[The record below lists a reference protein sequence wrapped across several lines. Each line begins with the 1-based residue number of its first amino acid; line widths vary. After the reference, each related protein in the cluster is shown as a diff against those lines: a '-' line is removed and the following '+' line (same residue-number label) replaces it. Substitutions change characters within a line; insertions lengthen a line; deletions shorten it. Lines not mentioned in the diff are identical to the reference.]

1 MKPEQKR
8 WLVMAVG
15 LVANVCQG
23 MAYTSSVFM
32 LPLGEALGRPRA
44 EWSREWG
51 FIFAMCLAF
60 LPAGMLM
67 SGKLADY
74 GKTRLTVA
82 LGALLFGGGLFLAGF
97 GTSVLW
103 IAVTLGVMTSVGSG
117 SAYGTVIGT
126 MVRWFPD
133 RRGLASGLAVAAVG
147 VGPIILAPIA
157 RSLEA
162 SHGVMAMFKI
172 LGVASFIAMGL
183 AALYVTNP
191 PEGYRPEGWTPPEP
205 DARASRPPVENL
217 AWRRMI
223 GRGLFWLLYLAY
235 IAGAFAGVL
244 VSGLASP
251 IAIELAGMTASGATF
266 AVMLFALSNAG
277 GRVLWGFL
285 SDLAGRMRMLAVAF
299 VLTAI
304 SMFILYWHVGT
315 PGVYL
320 PCLAAAGMCYGG
332 VLGTF
337 PSLNADSFGIKHAAM
352 NLAVLF
358 TSFSVV
364 AVIAP
369 QVLAHYRNGGPAEY
383 PKAFLAAGCVA
394 VAGVIL
400 SILIMGRKQR
410 G

>member
-103 IAVTLGVMTSVGSG
+103 IAVTLGVMTSIGSG

>member
-1 MKPEQKR
+1 MKLEHKR
-8 WLVMAVG
+8 WLILAVG

-23 MAYTSSVFM
+23 LAYTSSVFM
-32 LPLGEALGRPRA
+32 KPLGAALGRPPA
-44 EWSREWG
+44 DWSREWG

-60 LPAGMLM
+60 LSVGMLL

-82 LGALLFGGGLFLAGF
+82 IGALLFGGGLFLAGF
-97 GTSVLW
+97 GASVPW

-157 RSLEA
+157 RSLEGA
-162 SHGVMAMFKI
+162 YGVMDMFKI
-172 LGVASFIAMGL
+172 LGIASLIAMGL
-183 AALYVTNP
+183 AALYVVNP
-191 PEGYRPEGWTPPEP
+191 PDGYRPGSWTPPEP
-205 DARASRPPVENL
+205 KVSAAPAVENL
-217 AWRRMI
+217 SWRQMI
-223 GRGLFWLLYLAY
+223 GRSLFWLLYLAY
-235 IAGAFAGVL
+235 IAGAFAGIL

-251 IAIELAGMTASGATF
+251 IATELAGMTISGATF
-266 AVMLFALSNAG
+266 AVMLFALCNAG

-285 SDLAGRMRMLAVAF
+285 SDIVGRMRMLVVAF
-299 VLTAI
+299 ILTAI
-304 SMFILYWHVGT
+304 SMFVLYWHVGT

-320 PCLAAAGMCYGG
+320 PCLGVTGLCYGG

-337 PSLNADSFGIKHAAM
+337 PSLNADSFGIKNAAM

-364 AVIAP
+364 AVVAP
-369 QVLAHYRNGGPAEY
+369 QVIAFYRNGGPAEY

-394 VAGVIL
+394 VAGVVL
-400 SILIMGRKQR
+400 SIIIMGRKKR
-410 G
+410 A